1 MRPAADNLFDEK
13 GMFFMKYTDLK
24 EPAGEEP
31 AGRGLQETAKKV
43 LTLERVK
50 PLLLNRG
57 EK

>member
-13 GMFFMKYTDLK
+13 GNVFYEVHRFKGACGK
-24 EPAGEEP
+24 
-31 AGRGLQETAKKV
+31 RGLWETAKKV